1 MSYYQGDYYQGDY
14 YQGDPGL
21 WSIIKSGLRT
31 AGRVAGA
38 AFGLPV
44 AAAAGVGTAVMARA
58 TSKWG
63 QAVPFGVGLA
73 AQAVAPSLAQRFQI
87 PLPGPNVLRPFAA
100 LPGGV
105 PLIGPG
111 TSMQTTGG
119 GSCITCPSG
128 FHANKSASTA
138 RATFGAP
145 AGSICVRNRSM
156 NVANPRALRRG
167 LRRVSGFSKLASR
180 ARKDI
185 KKAAKAV

>member
-14 YQGDPGL
+14 YQGDPSL
-21 WSIIKSGLRT
+21 WKKLKGAFKIATGM
-31 AGRVAGA
+31 AGM

-44 AAAAGVGTAVMARA
+44 GAALGAGSAVLQRA

-63 QAVPFGVGLA
+63 QAVPFGVGAA
-73 AQAVAPSLAQRFQI
+73 AQAVAPSLASRFQI

-100 LPGGV
+100 LPGGA
-105 PLIGPG
+105 PLVGPPDLRQQA
-111 TSMQTTGG
+111 MMGG
-119 GSCITCPSG
+119 GGCCPSG
-128 FHANKSASTA
+128 FHFNKQTSTA
-138 RATFGAP
+138 RASFGAP
-145 AGSICVRNRSM
+145 PGSICVRNRSM

-167 LRRVSGFSKLASR
+167 LRRVSGFAKLAAR